1 MNKREDSEPD
11 ANPLDHI
18 LADYMEEA
26 EAFKDN
32 LSKLCALQAK
42 YVEDHPDL
50 AQQLLSHFE
59 NESVVLSDLGSIP
72 CRLPDFGRYTDI
84 KYLGHGGMGVVYKA
98 FDQELDISLA
108 LKMSLPGNL
117 ITAEEMRRF
126 SLEAQ
131 SMAKL
136 KHPNIVRVHDVGEHE
151 GRPFLSMELV
161 EARSLDEHLDRF
173 THDQRS
179 AAKLMVNV
187 ARAVHHAHQRRILHR
202 DLKPAN
208 ILLDK
213 DESEQDRPYVTDFG
227 LAKTIGADG
236 LPAEVGA
243 TVSATSQVYRTI
255 AGTAS
260 YMSPEQAEGKDV
272 TTLSDVYG
280 LGAILYA
287 LQTDEPPF
295 RGPTVEATLKRV
307 KNPKEK
313 PKPPR
318 EINPDVDRT
327 LEAISLRC
335 LRKDPQERYRSAEGL
350 AKDLERWLTYR
361 PTEARPLWFWER
373 SWLWGRRTPLG
384 AGLAVMVLA
393 SLVLAGLLIA
403 DRLQEPRRAQLALA
417 QQQAKTMHL
426 RLTQLSRAVGAA
438 ARDPKVGE
446 LLAQRDLTGL
456 QTFIEETGNSRVDL
470 NGESPFE
477 SWFIGNDLDGE
488 IVARW
493 PAPSPETE
501 GKDLRRRDYY
511 QGALGLAKTE
521 GGAPVYISRVYKA
534 FSDDLYKFG
543 IAAAVRDGEK
553 IVGVLTASVTTSRQM
568 GLPETESGEF
578 TTALLARKDPFFAP
592 GEPAPPAGASEY
604 LVLLHPAYER
614 RTPPVWVPQKQIE
627 TIRECI
633 VDNSCISDDYYD
645 PVASLNEQYTGRWI
659 YGFAPVEDSEFIV
672 VVQRRYSQVIPTELW
687 VVGAFCLVTLVFVAV
702 RRYVLSQ
709 ARAPI

>member
-1 MNKREDSEPD
+1 MNKRQDSEPD
-11 ANPLDHI
+11 EDRLDHV

-26 EAFKDN
+26 EAFKDD
-32 LSKLCALQAK
+32 LSKLCALQAR

-50 AQQLLSHFE
+50 AQELLSYFE
-59 NESVVLSDLGSIP
+59 NEGVVLSDLGSIP
-72 CRLPDFGRYTDI
+72 CRLPDFGRYTEI
-84 KYLGHGGMGVVYKA
+84 EYLGHGGMGVVYKA
-98 FDQELDISLA
+98 FDQELKRVVA
-108 LKMSLPGNL
+108 LKMTLPGHL
-117 ITAEEMRRF
+117 MTPDDVRRF
-126 SLEAQ
+126 RVEAQ

-161 EARSLDEHLDRF
+161 EDRSLDEHLDRF

-213 DESEQDRPYVTDFG
+213 HESEQDRPYVTDFG
-227 LAKTIGADG
+227 LAKPMGADG
-236 LPAEVGA
+236 LPAEIGA

-260 YMSPEQAEGKDV
+260 YMSPEQADGKDA

-280 LGAILYA
+280 IGAILYT
-287 LQTDEPPF
+287 LQTGEPPF

-318 EINPDVDRT
+318 EINPRVDRT

-384 AGLAVMVLA
+384 AGLAVLILA
-393 SLVLAGLLIA
+393 FLTLVALNMY
-403 DRLQEPRRAQLALA
+403 DRLQEPSRAQTALA
-417 QQQAKTMHL
+417 QQKAETFHL
-426 RLTQLSRAVGAA
+426 RLKQLSRAVGAA
-438 ARDPKVGE
+438 AGDPKGSE
-446 LLAQRDLTGL
+446 LLTQRDLTGL
-456 QTFIEETGNSRVDL
+456 QTFIEETGSSRVDL
-470 NGESPFE
+470 NGQSPFE
-477 SWFIGNDLDGE
+477 SWFMSALDGK
-488 IVARW
+488 ILARW

-578 TTALLARKDPFFAP
+578 TTALVARKDPFFAP
-592 GEPAPPAGASEY
+592 GEPAAPADASEY

-614 RTPPVWVPQKQIE
+614 GTEPVWVPQKQIE
-627 TIRECI
+627 TIRECV
-633 VDNSCISDDYYD
+633 VDDSCITDDYYD

-687 VVGAFCLVTLVFVAV
+687 VVVGLCLVALLSAGVV
-702 RRYVLSQ
+702 RYALPRVKRR
-709 ARAPI
+709 AR

>member
-11 ANPLDHI
+11 ADPLDHI

-280 LGAILYA
+280 LGAIL
-287 LQTDEPPF
+287 
-295 RGPTVEATLKRV
+295 
-307 KNPKEK
+307 
-313 PKPPR
+313 
-318 EINPDVDRT
+318 
-327 LEAISLRC
+327 S
-335 LRKDPQERYRSAEGL
+335 
-350 AKDLERWLTYR
+350 
-361 PTEARPLWFWER
+361 
-373 SWLWGRRTPLG
+373 
-384 AGLAVMVLA
+384 VL
-393 SLVLAGLLIA
+393 S
-403 DRLQEPRRAQLALA
+403 
-417 QQQAKTMHL
+417 
-426 RLTQLSRAVGAA
+426 
-438 ARDPKVGE
+438 
-446 LLAQRDLTGL
+446 
-456 QTFIEETGNSRVDL
+456 
-470 NGESPFE
+470 GESCA
-477 SWFIGNDLDGE
+477 N
-488 IVARW
+488 
-493 PAPSPETE
+493 
-501 GKDLRRRDYY
+501 
-511 QGALGLAKTE
+511 
-521 GGAPVYISRVYKA
+521 
-534 FSDDLYKFG
+534 
-543 IAAAVRDGEK
+543 
-553 IVGVLTASVTTSRQM
+553 
-568 GLPETESGEF
+568 
-578 TTALLARKDPFFAP
+578 
-592 GEPAPPAGASEY
+592 
-604 LVLLHPAYER
+604 
-614 RTPPVWVPQKQIE
+614 
-627 TIRECI
+627 
-633 VDNSCISDDYYD
+633 
-645 PVASLNEQYTGRWI
+645 GR
-659 YGFAPVEDSEFIV
+659 
-672 VVQRRYSQVIPTELW
+672 
-687 VVGAFCLVTLVFVAV
+687 
-702 RRYVLSQ
+702 
-709 ARAPI
+709 

>member
-1 MNKREDSEPD
+1 MNKRQDSEPD
-11 ANPLDHI
+11 EDRLDHV

-26 EAFKDN
+26 EAFKDD
-32 LSKLCALQAK
+32 LSKLCALQAR

-50 AQQLLSHFE
+50 AQELLSHFE

-98 FDQELDISLA
+98 FDQELDLSLA

-202 DLKPAN
+202 GLKPAN

-236 LPAEVGA
+236 LPAEIGA

-255 AGTAS
+255 AGTVP

-295 RGPTVEATLKRV
+295 RGQTVEATLKRV

-318 EINPDVDRT
+318 EINPHVDRT

-384 AGLAVMVLA
+384 AGLAVLILA
-393 SLVLAGLLIA
+393 FLTLVALNMY
-403 DRLQEPRRAQLALA
+403 DRLQEPGRAQTALA
-417 QQQAKTMHL
+417 QQKAETFHL
-426 RLTQLSRAVGAA
+426 RLKQLSRAVGAA
-438 ARDPKVGE
+438 AGDPKGSE
-446 LLAQRDLTGL
+446 LLTQRDLAGL
-456 QTFIEETGNSRVDL
+456 QAFIEGTGNSRVDL
-470 NGESPFE
+470 NGQSPFE
-477 SWFIGNDLDGE
+477 SWFMSDLDGKV
-488 IVARW
+488 VARW
-493 PAPSPETE
+493 PVPSPETE

-511 QGALGLAKTE
+511 QGALGSAKTE

-543 IAAAVRDGEK
+543 IAAAVRDGEE
-553 IVGVLTASVTTSRQM
+553 IVGILTASVTTSRQM
-568 GLPETESGEF
+568 GLPETESDEF
-578 TTALLARKDPFFAP
+578 TTALVARKTRFSRRENPLPPPTRRNTWSCFIRPTSVEHRPSGFHRSRSRRFESAWWII
-592 GEPAPPAGASEY
+592 PASPTTTTT
-604 LVLLHPAYER
+604 LLR
-614 RTPPVWVPQKQIE
+614 R
-627 TIRECI
+627 
-633 VDNSCISDDYYD
+633 
-645 PVASLNEQYTGRWI
+645 
-659 YGFAPVEDSEFIV
+659 
-672 VVQRRYSQVIPTELW
+672 
-687 VVGAFCLVTLVFVAV
+687 
-702 RRYVLSQ
+702 
-709 ARAPI
+709 

>member
-1 MNKREDSEPD
+1 MNKLEDSQPD
-11 ANPLDHI
+11 ADPLDHI

-26 EAFKDN
+26 EAFQDD
-32 LSKLCALQAK
+32 LSKLCALQAR
-42 YVEDHPDL
+42 YVKDHPDL
-50 AQQLLSHFE
+50 ARELLGHFE
-59 NESVVLSDLGSIP
+59 NEGVVLSDLGNIP

-84 KYLGHGGMGVVYKA
+84 EYLGHGGMGVVYKA
-98 FDQELDISLA
+98 FDQELHISLA
-108 LKMSLPGNL
+108 LKVSLPGDL
-117 ITAEEMRRF
+117 ITAEGVRRF
-126 SLEAQ
+126 SVEAQ

-136 KHPNIVRVHDVGEHE
+136 RHPNIVRVLHVGEHE
-151 GRPFLSMELV
+151 SRPFLSMELV

-173 THDQRS
+173 THDQGS

-208 ILLDK
+208 ILLGK
-213 DESEQDRPYVTDFG
+213 DESGEDRPYVTDFG
-227 LAKTIGADG
+227 LAAPIGADG
-236 LPAEVGA
+236 LPVGIGA
-243 TVSATSQVYRTI
+243 TVSETSQVYRTI
-255 AGTAS
+255 AGTAP
-260 YMSPEQAEGKDV
+260 YMSAEQAAGKDV

-287 LQTDEPPF
+287 LQTGDPPF
-295 RGPTVEATLKRV
+295 RGPTVEATLERV
-307 KNPKEK
+307 KNPQKK

-318 EINPDVDRT
+318 EINPHVDRT

-350 AKDLERWLTYR
+350 AKDLDRWLTHR
-361 PTEARPLWFWER
+361 PTEARPLNAIQR
-373 SWLWGRRTPLG
+373 LWLWGRRSPLG

-393 SLVLAGLLIA
+393 SLVLGGLLVA
-403 DRLQEPRRAQLALA
+403 DRLREPRRAQIALA
-417 QQQAKTMHL
+417 QQQAETVHL
-426 RLTQLSRAVGAA
+426 RLKQLSQAVGAA
-438 ARDPKVGE
+438 AEAPRFGE
-446 LLAQRDLTGL
+446 LLGQRDLADL
-456 QTFIEETGNSRVDL
+456 QAFVEETGDSRVDL

-477 SWFIGNDLDGE
+477 SWFIAGLDGK

-543 IAAAVRDGEK
+543 IAAAVRAGEE
-553 IVGVLTASVTTSRQM
+553 IVGILTASVTTSRQM
-568 GLPETESGEF
+568 GLPETKSGEF
-578 TTALLARKDPFFAP
+578 TTALVARKDPFFAP
-592 GEPAPPAGASEY
+592 GEPAAPADASEY

-627 TIRECI
+627 TIRECMA
-633 VDNSCISDDYYD
+633 DNSCITDDYYD

-687 VVGAFCLVTLVFVAV
+687 LVIGFCLVALLSAGIV
-702 RRYVLSQ
+702 RYIRPR
-709 ARAPI
+709 ARQGA

>member
-1 MNKREDSEPD
+1 MNKRQDSEPD
-11 ANPLDHI
+11 ADRLDQV

-26 EAFKDN
+26 EAFKDD
-32 LSKLCALQAK
+32 LSKLCALQEK

-72 CRLPDFGRYTDI
+72 CRLPDFGRYTEI
-84 KYLGHGGMGVVYKA
+84 EYLGHGGMGVVYKA

-227 LAKTIGADG
+227 LAKTMGADG

-260 YMSPEQAEGKDV
+260 YMSAEQADGKDA

-280 LGAILYA
+280 LGAILYT
-287 LQTDEPPF
+287 LQTGEPPF

-318 EINPDVDRT
+318 EINPRVDRT

-384 AGLAVMVLA
+384 AGLAVLILA
-393 SLVLAGLLIA
+393 FLTLVALNMY
-403 DRLQEPRRAQLALA
+403 DRLQEPSRAQTALA
-417 QQQAKTMHL
+417 QQKAETFHL
-426 RLTQLSRAVGAA
+426 RLKQLSRAVGAA
-438 ARDPKVGE
+438 AGDPKGSE
-446 LLAQRDLTGL
+446 LLTQRDLTGL
-456 QTFIEETGNSRVDL
+456 QTFIEETGSSRVDL
-470 NGESPFE
+470 NGQSPFE
-477 SWFIGNDLDGE
+477 SWFMSDLDGK

-511 QGALGLAKTE
+511 
-521 GGAPVYISRVYKA
+521 
-534 FSDDLYKFG
+534 
-543 IAAAVRDGEK
+543 
-553 IVGVLTASVTTSRQM
+553 
-568 GLPETESGEF
+568 
-578 TTALLARKDPFFAP
+578 
-592 GEPAPPAGASEY
+592 
-604 LVLLHPAYER
+604 
-614 RTPPVWVPQKQIE
+614 
-627 TIRECI
+627 
-633 VDNSCISDDYYD
+633 
-645 PVASLNEQYTGRWI
+645 
-659 YGFAPVEDSEFIV
+659 
-672 VVQRRYSQVIPTELW
+672 
-687 VVGAFCLVTLVFVAV
+687 
-702 RRYVLSQ
+702 
-709 ARAPI
+709 

>member
-11 ANPLDHI
+11 ADPLDHI
-18 LADYMEEA
+18 LAKYYEEA
-26 EAFKDN
+26 EAFNDN
-32 LSKLCALQAK
+32 LSKLCALQEK

-131 SMAKL
+131 SMARL

-236 LPAEVGA
+236 LPAEIGT
-243 TVSATSQVYRTI
+243 TVSETSQVYRTI
-255 AGTAS
+255 AGTAP

-280 LGAILYA
+280 VGAILYT
-287 LQTDEPPF
+287 LQTGEPPF

-318 EINPDVDRT
+318 EINPRVDRT

-373 SWLWGRRTPLG
+373 LWLWGRRTPLG
-384 AGLAVMVLA
+384 AGSCGHGLGQSGVGR
-393 SLVLAGLLIA
+393 STDRRPLAGTPPGSA
-403 DRLQEPRRAQLALA
+403 
-417 QQQAKTMHL
+417 
-426 RLTQLSRAVGAA
+426 S
-438 ARDPKVGE
+438 ARSTASEDY
-446 LLAQRDLTGL
+446 
-456 QTFIEETGNSRVDL
+456 
-470 NGESPFE
+470 
-477 SWFIGNDLDGE
+477 
-488 IVARW
+488 
-493 PAPSPETE
+493 APSIDPIEP
-501 GKDLRRRDYY
+501 GSRCRGSGPKGRRTFGTTRPH
-511 QGALGLAKTE
+511 GLANVHRGNRE
-521 GGAPVYISRVYKA
+521 QPCRS
-534 FSDDLYKFG
+534 
-543 IAAAVRDGEK
+543 
-553 IVGVLTASVTTSRQM
+553 
-568 GLPETESGEF
+568 
-578 TTALLARKDPFFAP
+578 
-592 GEPAPPAGASEY
+592 
-604 LVLLHPAYER
+604 ER
-614 RTPPVWVPQKQIE
+614 R
-627 TIRECI
+627 
-633 VDNSCISDDYYD
+633 
-645 PVASLNEQYTGRWI
+645 
-659 YGFAPVEDSEFIV
+659 
-672 VVQRRYSQVIPTELW
+672 IP
-687 VVGAFCLVTLVFVAV
+687 F
-702 RRYVLSQ
+702 
-709 ARAPI
+709 